1 MATLM
6 SFPSNSVLF
15 SCLLTCRYEGDVH
28 PDRSDS
34 LSRLN
39 SLCNGVEG
47 VDSMIG
53 QASPCTDST
62 YKGARTREYDSDA
75 DGDGDADADG
85 EGGDSPP
92 PPPPS
97 LPPSPKAIKTD
108 NCGIDDDA
116 DTSHITVEELKRWV
130 DLGLTLKFLTVL
142 KRTNNHSQLHA
153 IHSSMCNPGF
163 TLVQGPPGTG
173 KTSTILGIL
182 NAFHIR
188 EYDRYYKMAVEVFLG
203 EEGVRC
209 RESKDAAPWYDDH
222 RDYICILCSVT
233 TFIMPF
239 YSIYVICITFLY
251 FYLSSLLPLS
261 ISSYDI

>member
-62 YKGARTREYDSDA
+62 NKGARTREYDSDA
-75 DGDGDADADG
+75 DGDADG
-85 EGGDSPP
+85 DGGDSPP

-222 RDYICILCSVT
+222 
-233 TFIMPF
+233 
-239 YSIYVICITFLY
+239 
-251 FYLSSLLPLS
+251 
-261 ISSYDI
+261 